1 MRIIYTHHARQR
13 MIQRK
18 VSEDQVAET
27 LSSPDELIPGES
39 GEEIVVKRFGAR
51 EVRIV
56 YRETDVASILIYT
69 VMKPRIRD

>member
-1 MRIIYTHHARQR
+1 MRIIYTRHARQR

-18 VSEDQVAET
+18 VSEDQVAEA

-56 YRETDVASILIYT
+56 YRETDVGSILIYT